1 MITDWRLVKCVWLT
15 ERVSIIFLWPQL
27 HSHPRRTS
35 IIFCCQLM
43 KIADTPLVARAR
55 ENIKP
60 ARPTLTLNRKIMK
73 YFSEIFYWM
82 QSKAPAPQT
91 PSARLFS
98 MTAFGNSFVKGINH
112 LKTPLTNFTV
122 LKIIYSSFLQCM
134 MSNKSPVQPRR
145 GESRNSLVWSSLKTA
160 VTKARAIKQVW
171 RLVTPAKV
179 STEMGY

>member
-1 MITDWRLVKCVWLT
+1 
-15 ERVSIIFLWPQL
+15 
-27 HSHPRRTS
+27 
-35 IIFCCQLM
+35 M

-82 QSKAPAPQT
+82 QSKAPAPLT

-98 MTAFGNSFVKGINH
+98 MTAFGHSFVKGINH

-145 GESRNSLVWSSLKTA
+145 GESRNSLILTEDCCNKGESNKTGLKISYPCKS
-160 VTKARAIKQVW
+160 VNRDGLLKL
-171 RLVTPAKV
+171 LVLILLSQTGKLFLL
-179 STEMGY
+179 